1 MKTNADV
8 ISDFLQ
14 KLRTSTD
21 PVDRIEL
28 DLTIDALDALCSDHQ
43 NDLADLEERVSE
55 LEELECEVEN
65 VKDERDELEMRNE
78 ELADEARD
86 WEDKYDDAVSLL
98 RDWDDAWVKWDTALS
113 NIEQREWGYNELTEC
128 SKRTRELTK

>member
-1 MKTNADV
+1 MKTNADI

-55 LEELECEVEN
+55 LEELECAVDN
-65 VKDERDELEMRNE
+65 LRDERDELEMKNE
-78 ELADEARD
+78 ELDDESGYWEDKHAEMVALLRD
-86 WEDKYDDAVSLL
+86 WED
-98 RDWDDAWVKWDTALS
+98 AWTKWDTALS

-128 SKRTRELTK
+128 SKRTKEVL

>member
-28 DLTIDALDALCSDHQ
+28 DLTIDALDALCSDHA
-43 NDLADLEERVSE
+43 DELADTDELNDRISE
-55 LEELECEVEN
+55 LEYEVETLQDDKFELEQ
-65 VKDERDELEMRNE
+65 KNE
-78 ELADEARD
+78 ELAEEARD
-86 WEDKYDDAVSLL
+86 WEEKYDTARETLD
-98 RDWDDAWVKWDTALS
+98 DWDRAFVKWDTALS
-113 NIEQREWGYNELTEC
+113 NIEQREWGYNELVALHNKAKE
-128 SKRTRELTK
+128 EN

>member
-1 MKTNADV
+1 MKTNADI

-55 LEELECEVEN
+55 LEELECAVDN
-65 VKDERDELEMRNE
+65 LRDERDELEMKNE
-78 ELADEARD
+78 ELDDESGY
-86 WEDKYDDAVSLL
+86 WEDKHADAVSLL
-98 RDWDDAWVKWDTALS
+98 RDWEDAWTKWDTALS
-113 NIEQREWGYNELTEC
+113 NIEQRERGYNELVALHNQAKE
-128 SKRTRELTK
+128 EN

>member
-55 LEELECEVEN
+55 LEELECAVDN
-65 VKDERDELEMRNE
+65 LRDERDELEMKNE
-78 ELADEARD
+78 ELDDESGYWEDKHDEMVALLRD
-86 WEDKYDDAVSLL
+86 WED
-98 RDWDDAWVKWDTALS
+98 AWTKWDTALS

-128 SKRTRELTK
+128 SKRTKEVL

>member
-1 MKTNADV
+1 MKTNADI

-55 LEELECEVEN
+55 LEELECAVDN
-65 VKDERDELEMRNE
+65 LRDERDELEMKNE
-78 ELADEARD
+78 ELDDESGY
-86 WEDKYDDAVSLL
+86 WEDKHADAVSLL
-98 RDWDDAWVKWDTALS
+98 RDWEDAWTKWDTALS

-128 SKRTRELTK
+128 SKRTKEVL